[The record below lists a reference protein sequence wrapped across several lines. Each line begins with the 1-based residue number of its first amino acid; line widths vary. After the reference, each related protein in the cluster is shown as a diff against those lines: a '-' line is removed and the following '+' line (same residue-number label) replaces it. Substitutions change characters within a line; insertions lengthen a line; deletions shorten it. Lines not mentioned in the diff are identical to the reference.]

1 MAVSKQAAQ
10 KFEGERFNLRK
21 INELE
26 FRKQYKI
33 EISNRFEVLENLS
46 ESEEINRTWENIKE
60 RENIKEN
67 IRTSAQESLGLCKLK
82 QH

>member
-1 MAVSKQAAQ
+1 LAVSKQAAQ
-10 KFEGERFNLRK
+10 KFEGESFNLRK

-46 ESEEINRTWENIKE
+46 ESEEINRTRENIKE
-60 RENIKEN
+60 RENVKEN
-67 IRTSAQESLGLCKLK
+67 IRTSVQESLGLCELK